1 MAEWLA
7 EMGTFLLQTTLVMLA
22 AGLLVLLVLRG
33 KESNEHGLKLHV
45 ESLND
50 QRRARN
56 RRLRVTTTAQG
67 ARKKLVKAFRHEEKA
82 RQKAAKKDKSEAQN
96 TQKVWVLDFHGDIKA
111 SQAEQ
116 FAQEVS
122 AVIEVASTY

>member
-22 AGLLVLLVLRG
+22 AGLLVLLVPRG

-67 ARKKLVKAFRHEEKA
+67 ARKK
-82 RQKAAKKDKSEAQN
+82 
-96 TQKVWVLDFHGDIKA
+96 TG
-111 SQAEQ
+111 
-116 FAQEVS
+116 
-122 AVIEVASTY
+122 